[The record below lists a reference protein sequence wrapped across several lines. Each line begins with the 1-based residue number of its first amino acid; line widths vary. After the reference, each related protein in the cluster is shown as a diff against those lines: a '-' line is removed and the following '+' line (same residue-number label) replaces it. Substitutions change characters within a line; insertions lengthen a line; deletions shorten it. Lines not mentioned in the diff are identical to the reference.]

1 MVASLFSDFF
11 IEITKNSSTIMETH
25 QILTVHYFIQKN
37 LTKFESL
44 VVVIPDLTLMRYVDF
59 DALLIINY
67 FANNVFQLRENGV
80 NNCFETLISSVFTT
94 VASRV
99 KSEQKEK
106 EKNLETKDNMI

>member
-37 LTKFESL
+37 LAKFESL

>member
-1 MVASLFSDFF
+1 MVPSLFSDFF
-11 IEITKNSSTIMETH
+11 IEITKNSSTTMETH